1 MNRLFLFLFCALC
14 IFFADSL
21 KAEDTELI
29 SYSGTVE
36 VLLKDA
42 DEYSGVEEG
51 MLLSSGDKIKTG
63 DSSSAELSFNSANT
77 NVVRLEDNTEV
88 KVSLSAD
95 EKLEMAVG
103 EVFSSVGELSED
115 SAFEIRTPTAV
126 SGARGTQ
133 WVTKVSDEGTEVEA
147 VNDVPYV
154 RHYEA
159 DGKLSQE
166 RTMIGAGQMTKVRR
180 FQKPEQLRPMA
191 MERRQKFAALGK
203 EVHKRAGEAVFKRQQ
218 RPQFKRED
226 FLDKIKEKKEN
237 RSRGSNGGAGKLD
250 SSAFKGA
257 DNTPGKRV
265 FDSAG
270 RIDSGHKRA
279 EPGAERKAF
288 GDKDGL
294 REHRPEGAPR
304 GDRSEG
310 LREKASDKRGQISE
324 RPGHKAAG
332 SGQPDKG
339 RGGAPGPRRGVGQG
353 KGQAGNKRR

>member
-1 MNRLFLFLFCALC
+1 MNLKIRIFRAGWIFLFCAL
-14 IFFADSL
+14 ALTWSGVSRAQDV
-21 KAEDTELI
+21 ELI
-29 SYSGTVE
+29 SHSGTVE

-42 DEYSGVEEG
+42 DEYSEVEEG
-51 MLLSSGDKIKTG
+51 MLFSSGDKIRTG

-126 SGARGTQ
+126 SGARGTE

-159 DGKLSQE
+159 DGRLSQE
-166 RTMIGAGQMTKVRR
+166 RTMIGAGQMTKVRK

-191 MERRQKFAALGK
+191 MNRRQKFEALGK
-203 EVHKRAGEAVFKRQQ
+203 EVHQRAGEALVRRPQ

-226 FLDKIKEKKEN
+226 FLNKIKEKKEN
-237 RSRGSNGGAGKLD
+237 RFRDSNGGAGVLDSRSGKDAKNKPQGGKVLDSLPRLD
-250 SSAFKGA
+250 SSRQNEKAEGRVSERPQARRYEDKGPK
-257 DNTPGKRV
+257 T
-265 FDSAG
+265 
-270 RIDSGHKRA
+270 
-279 EPGAERKAF
+279 
-288 GDKDGL
+288 
-294 REHRPEGAPR
+294 EGFSR
-304 GDRSEG
+304 GDRGGKG
-310 LREKASDKRGQISE
+310 LSGAPGQS
-324 RPGHKAAG
+324 G
-332 SGQPDKG
+332 GQPDKG
-339 RGGAPGPRRGVGQG
+339 RGSSAGPRGPGRG

>member
-1 MNRLFLFLFCALC
+1 MNLKTRVFRVGGVFLFFGLALAWPG
-14 IFFADSL
+14 ILRAQE
-21 KAEDTELI
+21 AELI

-42 DEYSGVEEG
+42 DEYSEVEEG

-88 KVSLSAD
+88 NVRLSAD

-126 SGARGTQ
+126 SGARGTE

-159 DGKLSQE
+159 DGRLSQE
-166 RTMIGAGQMTKVRR
+166 RTMISAGQMTKVRK

-191 MERRQKFAALGK
+191 MNRRQKFEALGK
-203 EVHKRAGEAVFKRQQ
+203 EVHKRAGEALVKRPQ

-226 FLDKIKEKKEN
+226 FLNKIKEKKEN
-237 RSRGSNGGAGKLD
+237 RFRNSNGGAGALD
-250 SSAFKGA
+250 SAS
-257 DNTPGKRV
+257 GKDAQNKRSGGKAL
-265 FDSAG
+265 DSF
-270 RIDSGHKRA
+270 SRA
-279 EPGAERKAF
+279 EG
-288 GDKDGL
+288 
-294 REHRPEGAPR
+294 HRQN
-304 GDRSEG
+304 
-310 LREKASDKRGQISE
+310 EKVKGQVSE
-324 RPGHKAAG
+324 RPQANHQEDKGPKTEGSFKRAQTVERPGSNAG
-332 SGQPDKG
+332 RPGQRGGQPDKG
-339 RGGAPGPRRGVGQG
+339 RGGSPGPRGGGQG